1 MEEAKAESAVVVREV
16 PVVFQGR
23 ESGVLRM
30 WPRAVRHLH
39 EDTVSHFTL
48 SRQIH
53 SADLIHCY
61 RPKKA
66 RKEKEFDPELVK
78 RVEEKLAQFSI
89 GETPT
94 ASAVAA

>member
-16 PVVFQGR
+16 SVVVQGR

-39 EDTVSHFTL
+39 EDTVSRLML

-53 SADLIHCY
+53 SADLIHYY

-78 RVEEKLAQFSI
+78 RVEERLARFSI

-94 ASAVAA
+94 TLTAAA

>member
-16 PVVFQGR
+16 SIVVQGR

-30 WPRAVRHLH
+30 WPRAVRHLY

-53 SADLIHCY
+53 SVNLIHCY

-66 RKEKEFDPELVK
+66 RKEKEFDPEIVK
-78 RVEEKLAQFSI
+78 RVEEKLARFSI
-89 GETPT
+89 GETST
-94 ASAVAA
+94 TLAAAA

>member
-1 MEEAKAESAVVVREV
+1 
-16 PVVFQGR
+16 
-23 ESGVLRM
+23 M
-30 WPRAVRHLH
+30 WPRAVRRLH

-66 RKEKEFDPELVK
+66 RREKEFDPELVK
-78 RVEEKLAQFSI
+78 RVEEKLARFSV

-94 ASAVAA
+94 TLAAAA